1 MIVRLAAEAPR
12 PPPVLQHVT
21 PHHHAAPRQASDEHY
36 YFNVFQSFFETLNS
50 HDSHF

>member
-21 PHHHAAPRQASDEHY
+21 PHHHAAPSQASAERY
-36 YFNVFQSFFETLNS
+36 YFIVFQSFFEPLGS
-50 HDSHF
+50 PDSHF